1 MIAGLGTDVVSVDRV
16 AVLLD
21 RFGLRMARKV
31 LGPDELTEFIRKE
44 DAPGFLAR
52 RLAAKEAAVKA
63 LGTGFRDGV
72 RWYDVQVGHDV
83 LGRPELHLS
92 GAALKRLQALAV
104 SPRLWISI
112 SDERHYAMA
121 TVVIEDMAA

>member
-1 MIAGLGTDVVSVDRV
+1 MIAGLGTDLVSVDRV
-16 AVLLD
+16 AGLLD

-31 LGPDELTEFIRKE
+31 LGSEELAEFGQRG
-44 DAPGFLAR
+44 DTSGFLAR

-72 RWYDVQVGHDV
+72 RWHDVQVGHDV

-92 GAALKRLQALAV
+92 GGALQRLQVLAA
-104 SPRLWISI
+104 SPRLWVSI

-121 TVVIEDMAA
+121 TVVIEDMTV